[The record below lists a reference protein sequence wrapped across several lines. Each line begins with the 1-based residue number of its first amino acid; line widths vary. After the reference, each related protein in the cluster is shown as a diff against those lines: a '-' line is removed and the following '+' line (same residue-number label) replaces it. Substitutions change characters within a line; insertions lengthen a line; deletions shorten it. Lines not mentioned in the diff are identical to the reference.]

1 LEEKRMA
8 RKSEPVAFAEV
19 GSYLHE
25 NQGQATVKTYTSVN
39 ETLKV
44 DPALKTRQIGKVR
57 VEMHVTE
64 DRSVGDNQI
73 YEKNVTMHQIR
84 DNIPSGTTE
93 IGSSPAGTSAGT
105 PGKSTDGLTPL
116 QVLKN
121 FVDNIASDVRL
132 HTALL
137 VGIGILAA
145 AGVIIAIM
153 K

>member
-1 LEEKRMA
+1 MA
-8 RKSEPVAFAEV
+8 KKSEPVAFAEV

-25 NQGQATVKTYTSVN
+25 NNGQATVKTYTSVN

-84 DNIPSGTTE
+84 DNIPYGTTE
-93 IGSSPAGTSAGT
+93 IGSSPAGTSGTSGT

-145 AGVIIAIM
+145 AGVVIAIM